1 MTCAETR
8 RQLPEPE
15 PVHVAS
21 VSEHLAS
28 CPPCRVEQEAL
39 REVDRRLEQ
48 LGEHRLAAAAQVL
61 AKTRGPSPH
70 TPILPTQPTI
80 AVWKMVGAAVLGVL
94 RLFVPWILFFV
105 GK

>member
-28 CPPCRVEQEAL
+28 CPPCRIEQEAL

-48 LGEHRLAAAAQVL
+48 LGDHRLSAIAHLRDAA
-61 AKTRGPSPH
+61 RSPSPLSIRH
-70 TPILPTQPTI
+70 TPPHAI
-80 AVWKMVGAAVLGVL
+80 ATWRMVFVAMLGVL
-94 RLFVPWILFFV
+94 LLFGTLLLFFR